1 MSEWLDFEIIEHKPK
16 TNVHAVIAKGSRD
29 VLGTIKWYPAWRHYC
44 FFPTMNTETVH
55 SDRCLLAISQFI
67 TKLNEEHK
75 KPAKKPSQEDAE
87 GYLVSKLRDDP
98 KNTTR
103 RKSEDENTS

>member
-29 VLGTIKWYPAWRHYC
+29 VLGTIKWYPAWRG
-44 FFPTMNTETVH
+44 FFSTMNMETVH

-103 RKSEDENTS
+103 RKSEEGNEL